1 MNEERLPPQPV
12 PLQRALQL
20 PASASTGADMVPVF
34 NQYVGFGDMVATTEV
49 AAMLARQS
57 KNVRVRLASSI
68 EFADLRRAP
77 TLLIGAISNRWT
89 MELEQGWRFR
99 FSWTPGSVVVII
111 DTQKPAG
118 GGAQKGRE

>member
-1 MNEERLPPQPV
+1 
-12 PLQRALQL
+12 
-20 PASASTGADMVPVF
+20 
-34 NQYVGFGDMVATTEV
+34 
-49 AAMLARQS
+49 MLARQS